1 MQKTSTPVKTE
12 ETSMQHPVAR
22 PKKATV
28 EFLKQFARAYTFCA
42 LMPAGLGE
50 FIAN

>member
-1 MQKTSTPVKTE
+1 MQKTSTPVKAE
-12 ETSMQHPVAR
+12 ETSMQQAVAR
-22 PKKATV
+22 PKRATV

-42 LMPAGLGE
+42 MVPAGLGE